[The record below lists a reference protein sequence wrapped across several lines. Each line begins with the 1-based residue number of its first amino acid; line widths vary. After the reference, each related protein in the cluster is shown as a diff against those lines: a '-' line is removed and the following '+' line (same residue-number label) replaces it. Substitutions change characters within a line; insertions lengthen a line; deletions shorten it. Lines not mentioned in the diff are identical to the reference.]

1 MKSSPSLTEISQSG
15 DDVGPFVQ
23 TFVYP
28 SGNLSQT
35 LIRQEQ
41 KRHYRHTTL
50 KVGYFVQKFL
60 SPSGDDICRCISVL
74 GV

>member
-1 MKSSPSLTEISQSG
+1 MKGSPSLTEISQSG

-28 SGNLSQT
+28 SGNLSQK

-41 KRHYRHTTL
+41 KGTI
-50 KVGYFVQKFL
+50 VIPL
-60 SPSGDDICRCISVL
+60 SKSGILCKSF
-74 GV
+74 